1 MKTDQRKLKGEE
13 TKNKILDAA
22 MHLISEGG
30 IKSVSAN
37 KIAERAGISKSSIFH
52 HFSSIEDIPYTLL
65 SNLCE
70 MMTGQVRRGQ
80 ATDLRTFFD
89 KIGQSIFEIGDEE
102 LVYYRALYTFYN
114 EAVYSGNYQEQLIQV
129 KNDFMLFLKESIE
142 AIEKVTISTELTEL
156 ITIDF
161 DGLGLHYLM
170 EKNRAKYKSLWKL
183 KTDVY
188 INYINSI
195 E

>member
-13 TKNKILDAA
+13 TKNKILDVA
-22 MHLISEGG
+22 MLLISEGG

-52 HFSSIEDIPYTLL
+52 HFASIEDIPYTLL

-70 MMTGQVRRGQ
+70 MMTGQVRIGEV
-80 ATDLRTFFD
+80 TDLKSFFD
-89 KIGQSIFEIGDEE
+89 VIGKSIFEIGDEE

-114 EAVYSGNYQEQLIQV
+114 EAVYSGNYQEQLIQI
-129 KNDFMLFLKESIE
+129 KSDFMLFLQESIQV
-142 AIEKVTISTELTEL
+142 IENIDISMALAEL
-156 ITIDF
+156 ISMDM
-161 DGLGLHYLM
+161 DGFGLHYLM
-170 EKNRAKYKSLWKL
+170 EENREKYKVLWKL

-188 INYINSI
+188 IEYINSRK
-195 E
+195 